1 MFQEVLNSA
10 LSMKE
15 TTDDRAS
22 ANIRNVQV
30 KQQRAYK
37 HRHQWNIDD
46 KVPLQ
51 SQKRLRRKGEEY
63 T

>member
-37 HRHQWNIDD
+37 HRHQ
-46 KVPLQ
+46 
-51 SQKRLRRKGEEY
+51 
-63 T
+63 